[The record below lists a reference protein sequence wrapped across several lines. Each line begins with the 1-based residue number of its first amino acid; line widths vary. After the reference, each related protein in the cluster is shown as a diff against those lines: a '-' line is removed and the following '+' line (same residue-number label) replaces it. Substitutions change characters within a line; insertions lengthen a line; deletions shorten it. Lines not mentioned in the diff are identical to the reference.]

1 VSRHKLLIDGREFV
15 PGKRTGIGR
24 FLEGLLDALMDSELD
39 LEVFL
44 AVSSKDAIPPKL
56 RDEKKT
62 KTKTLPAGFL
72 ASEKALT
79 DLTKESIAFLLS
91 PYPKLPL
98 LGSYCPAIN
107 TIHDVLDLTHPAYK
121 KRVRTFFDRFRLKLA
136 LRKASLTWY
145 DSRWSLRETENCVGF
160 VGKNPRVRYLAI
172 DESFKE
178 STGKNDHTVL
188 RKHQLAPGYVI
199 AIGNGLPHKNLGAI
213 LTIANSFSRQ
223 IVFVGV
229 SEKNQ
234 TYWQSRYQN
243 VNTSWIAHVSDEDL
257 PALIRGAFC
266 LVQPSTAEGYGYPPL
281 EAMAC
286 GIPAIVS
293 EVPVLLET
301 TGSQALSADPH
312 SPKSWLQVMEALE
325 DENVYQNQVQKGL
338 QWVEP
343 MRGHK
348 GWEKHLSDVDEF
360 LKGM

>member
-24 FLEGLLDALMDSELD
+24 FLEGLLAALMDSELD

-56 RDEKKT
+56 RGEKKT
-62 KTKTLPAGFL
+62 KTKTLPTGFL
-72 ASEKALT
+72 ASERRLT
-79 DLTKESIAFLLS
+79 DFAREGIALLLS

-98 LGSYCPAIN
+98 FGSYCPTTN

-121 KRVRTFFDRFRLKLA
+121 RRVKTFLDRFRLKLA

-145 DSRWSLRETENCVGF
+145 DSKWSLRETEKCVGF
-160 VGKNPRVRYLAI
+160 VGKNPKVRYLAI
-172 DESFKE
+172 DQNFEE
-178 STGKNDHTVL
+178 PTGNNDHAVL
-188 RKHQLAPGYVI
+188 SKHQLTPGYVI
-199 AIGNGLPHKNLGAI
+199 AIGNGLPHKNLGVI
-213 LTIANSFSRQ
+213 LTIASSYSRQ
-223 IVFVGV
+223 IIFVGV
-229 SEKNQ
+229 SEKNRR
-234 TYWQSRYQN
+234 YWQSRHHN
-243 VNTSWIAHVSDEDL
+243 VNTSWIVQVNDEDL

-293 EVPVLLET
+293 DIPVLLET

-325 DENVYQNQVQKGL
+325 DENVYQNQVKKGL

-343 MRGHK
+343 MRGHQ
-348 GWEKHLSDVDEF
+348 GWEKHISDLDEL
-360 LKGM
+360 LKGR

>member
-1 VSRHKLLIDGREFV
+1 MSRHKLLIDGREFV
-15 PGKRTGIGR
+15 HGKRTGIGR

-44 AVSSKDAIPPKL
+44 AVSSKDVIPHKL

-62 KTKTLPAGFL
+62 ETKILPTGFL
-72 ASEKALT
+72 ASERELT
-79 DLTKESIAFLLS
+79 DLARKGIAFLLS

-98 LGSYCPAIN
+98 FGSDCPAAN
-107 TIHDVLDLTHPAYK
+107 TIHDVLDLTHPAYNK
-121 KRVRTFFDRFRLKLA
+121 SVKAFFDRFRLKLA

-145 DSRWSLRETENCVGF
+145 VSRWSLKETEKCVGF
-160 VGKNPRVRYLAI
+160 VGKNPKVRYPAI

-178 STGKNDHTVL
+178 FTGNNDDAIL
-188 RKHQLAPGYVI
+188 KKHQLASGYVI
-199 AIGNGLPHKNLGAI
+199 AIGNGLPHKNLGVI

-229 SEKNQ
+229 SERNQ
-234 TYWQSRYQN
+234 RYWRSKYQN
-243 VNTSWIAHVSDEDL
+243 FNTRWIAQANDEDL

-286 GIPAIVS
+286 GIPTIVS
-293 EVPVLLET
+293 EIPVLLET
-301 TGSQALSADPH
+301 TGSQALSANPH
-312 SPKSWLQVMEALE
+312 SPKSWLQAMQALE
-325 DENVYQNQVQKGL
+325 DDNVYQKQVQKGL
-338 QWVEP
+338 RYAEP
-343 MRGHK
+343 LRGRK
-348 GWEKHLSDVDEF
+348 GWEKHIYDIDEF